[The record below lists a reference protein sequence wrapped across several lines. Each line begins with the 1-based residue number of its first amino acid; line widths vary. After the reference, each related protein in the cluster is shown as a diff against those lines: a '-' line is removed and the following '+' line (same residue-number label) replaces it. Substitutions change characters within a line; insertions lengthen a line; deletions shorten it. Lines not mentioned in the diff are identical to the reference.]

1 MRRSAKGITLIALVL
16 TILFLLILS
25 TISIQALTN
34 TGIFESASEAKLE
47 TKRGQIKDWLGLKL
61 VEVQSENYN
70 KTEEEIIELTRQN
83 VEKNKSQLEK
93 MGKNINI
100 DFEISTEEDGEQVK
114 PYFYIVVDKDIYK
127 VSIEEQKFIGEDGKL
142 LPVIKLV
149 SISNTSNSI
158 TVNVKTS
165 RNEGGKLKYYIKEND
180 ASDYTLVKELE
191 EETYTYEGLKQ
202 GIKYSV
208 KIVAENTNKLT
219 SEVIGEQTTGKV
231 ADLTKADVEFTYSP
245 STWTNKN
252 VTATV
257 STTLIGYTIQTSKD
271 GTTWE
276 SKTSQTYSENGY
288 IYARLWDGTNFGGAA
303 TGNVINIDKTAPV
316 VTEATA
322 TTNKIT
328 ITATDE
334 ASGIVGYAITTENTA
349 PTEFTSVTN
358 IQELNTT
365 VSGYTQGTTY
375 YVWVK
380 DEAGNVSASKSTATG
395 KVADLT
401 KADVEFT
408 YSPSGWTNKDVTAT
422 VSTTVT
428 GYTIQTS
435 KDGDNWTDSTSQT
448 YSENGYIYARLWDG
462 TNFGGAAT
470 GNVINID
477 KTAPE
482 VSTALSSTSTT
493 VNSVSLSVGI
503 TDANSGLGKVEWYY
517 GTTNNPTTLAGTTSV
532 TDMNTSATGPTTA
545 QTKEFTVTGLTEGK
559 TYYFKAIAYDVAG
572 NQVSSTVISTN
583 TLNPTAADI
592 SYTPSDSSWNVD
604 NVKSALDSLL

>member
-202 GIKYSV
+202 GIKNSV
-208 KIVAENTNKLT
+208 KIVAENANKLT
-219 SEVIGEQTTGKV
+219 SEVTGEQTIEIESVYLYDYGTINTDLVGGISQYYFDSYYKGGTFGFATNYYYSGEIGTGSYNCCCAKF
-231 ADLTKADVEFTYSP
+231 DKAIDF
-245 STWTNKN
+245 
-252 VTATV
+252 
-257 STTLIGYTIQTSKD
+257 
-271 GTTWE
+271 
-276 SKTSQTYSENGY
+276 
-288 IYARLWDGTNFGGAA
+288 TNFS
-303 TGNVINIDKTAPV
+303 KL
-316 VTEATA
+316 
-322 TTNKIT
+322 KIT
-328 ITATDE
+328 CQLT
-334 ASGIVGYAITTENTA
+334 
-349 PTEFTSVTN
+349 
-358 IQELNTT
+358 
-365 VSGYTQGTTY
+365 
-375 YVWVK
+375 
-380 DEAGNVSASKSTATG
+380 NVSASSSYPDFG
-395 KVADLT
+395 FVRLSEYGDYDIRGSHNSCINN
-401 KADVEFT
+401 DVFENVTSDTSIQTFEIDISDVKGEYYLYT
-408 YSPSGWTNKDVTAT
+408 SGW
-422 VSTTVT
+422 S
-428 GYTIQTS
+428 
-435 KDGDNWTDSTSQT
+435 
-448 YSENGYIYARLWDG
+448 
-462 TNFGGAAT
+462 GAF
-470 GNVINID
+470 
-477 KTAPE
+477 
-482 VSTALSSTSTT
+482 SSHTALLR
-493 VNSVSLSVGI
+493 VYQI
-503 TDANSGLGKVEWYY
+503 E
-517 GTTNNPTTLAGTTSV
+517 
-532 TDMNTSATGPTTA
+532 
-545 QTKEFTVTGLTEGK
+545 
-559 TYYFKAIAYDVAG
+559 
-572 NQVSSTVISTN
+572 
-583 TLNPTAADI
+583 
-592 SYTPSDSSWNVD
+592 
-604 NVKSALDSLL
+604 LL